1 MTNKNA
7 RTASWL
13 ARIAMRLKAMWDL
26 TRLDHGFIYGLGVL
40 IALVIAYRGMPPLTI
55 ALAGVLGATLA
66 EMGAFALND
75 YFDVEVDAK
84 NNRIDR
90 PIVRGDISKGEALW
104 LAAASSLLG
113 IVAIYF
119 TGSLGAVAVTI
130 ILVLFG
136 ALYNA
141 KLKEYGI
148 WGNLYISFT
157 MAAPFLF
164 GSLLFAGGAVVLY
177 IVAIIAF
184 LVGLGREVMK
194 GIMDVEGDALR
205 NVKTVARTWGP
216 EKAKYLAIA
225 LYLAGILLSPAPLF
239 VNDAKFHLSPVYGVS
254 ALISVAILLY
264 ACHTLL
270 GSYDAGT
277 VGGARKTTLASMA
290 VALLGVLLT
299 ALL

>member
-1 MTNKNA
+1 MANK
-7 RTASWL
+7 
-13 ARIAMRLKAMWDL
+13 LKAYWDL

-40 IALVIAYRGMPPLTI
+40 IAFVIAQGGVPTALNVV
-55 ALAGVLGATLA
+55 LAGVLGATFA

-75 YFDVEVDAK
+75 YFDVEVDIK
-84 NNRIDR
+84 NSRTDR

-104 LAAASSLLG
+104 LAVCTSLLG
-113 IVAIYF
+113 VVAMFF
-119 TGSLGAVAVTI
+119 TGSMGAVLVTVG
-130 ILVLFG
+130 LVLFG

-164 GSLLFAGGAVVLY
+164 GSLLFANNNMVLY
-177 IVAIIAF
+177 VIAIIAF
-184 LVGLGREVMK
+184 LIGLGREIMK
-194 GIMDVEGDALR
+194 GIMDMEGDAVR

-216 EKAKYLAIA
+216 ARAKYLALA
-225 LYLAGILLSPAPLF
+225 LYGAGILLSPVPLLIEKTNF
-239 VNDAKFHLSPVYGVS
+239 YFSPVYAVS
-254 ALISVAILLY
+254 AFASIAILAY
-264 ACHTLL
+264 VCYTLL
-270 GSYDAGT
+270 RSHDARTIGK
-277 VGGARKTTLASMA
+277 ARKTTLASMA

>member
-1 MTNKNA
+1 MTDKLCLVA
-7 RTASWL
+7 IRA
-13 ARIAMRLKAMWDL
+13 KAIWDL

-40 IALVIAYRGMPPLTI
+40 IALAIAYRGVPDLKI

-75 YFDVEVDAK
+75 YFDVDVDIK
-84 NNRIDR
+84 NKRTDR
-90 PIVRGDISKGEALW
+90 PIVRGDISKSEALW
-104 LAAASSLLG
+104 IAAVTSALS
-113 IVAIYF
+113 VAAFFF
-119 TGSLGAVAVTI
+119 TDSIGAVIVSV
-130 ILVLFG
+130 ILILFG

-148 WGNLYISFT
+148 WGNIYISFT

-164 GSLLFAGGAVVLY
+164 GSVLFAKGAVVLY
-177 IVAIIAF
+177 VIAAIAF

-194 GIMDVEGDALR
+194 GIMDMEGDALR

-216 EKAKYLAIA
+216 NRAKYLAVA
-225 LYLAGILLSPAPLF
+225 LYVAGMLLSPVPLF
-239 VNDAKFHLSPVYGVS
+239 IEKTDFYMSPIYGVS
-254 ALISVAILLY
+254 AFVSVAILAY
-264 ACHTLL
+264 VCYTLL
-270 GSYDAGT
+270 RSHDVKIIGK
-277 VGGARKTTLASMA
+277 ARKTTLASMA